1 MRGCLVMGAIVLVLV
16 VAVCSSCGES
26 ETAITPTT
34 GATTTTQALT
44 ATTRPPTTAT
54 TRPPTT
60 TTTRPPTT
68 GVSVAAVFEIEGS
81 TSAQHG
87 GLRFTVLGIEK
98 FGQVVTL
105 EGYEHTAKDTWLVV
119 TLRVENASDGVPTYK
134 SKDQTVISDG
144 VAYRAESNMLG
155 VDDSQWVTDDI
166 ASIPLFFDV
175 PEAFP
180 EDQALLTL
188 NLVESGSDA
197 STPGIIRV
205 RASRRVAAA
214 ASTTTT
220 GATTTTQAT
229 TTTAEATTTTNPP
242 TTTTEATTTTQ
253 ATTTT
258 AEATTTTN
266 PPTTTTEA
274 TTTTQATTTTTEAVD
289 SDDGRYLTLLRR
301 RAPRYDAN
309 YLFSI
314 YSDDELV
321 FLGRDF
327 CSDLERGVSLEVLY
341 GTPQENAYWVTE
353 PTEVAVVSEA
363 GLGIEYSTA
372 IDVWCPEYRSAFDD
386 FVNEIIDIVRRRG

>member
-1 MRGCLVMGAIVLVLV
+1 M
-16 VAVCSSCGES
+16 
-26 ETAITPTT
+26 
-34 GATTTTQALT
+34 
-44 ATTRPPTTAT
+44 
-54 TRPPTT
+54 
-60 TTTRPPTT
+60 
-68 GVSVAAVFEIEGS
+68 AAVFEIEGS

-98 FGQVVTL
+98 FGQVVSL

-134 SKDQTVISDG
+134 SKDQTVVSDG
-144 VAYRAESNMLG
+144 VAYRAESDMLG

-166 ASIPLFFDV
+166 ASIPLFFSV

-180 EDQALLTL
+180 EDQALLTF
-188 NLVESGSDA
+188 NLVESGNDA

-205 RASRRVAAA
+205 RASRREDAA
-214 ASTTTT
+214 AST
-220 GATTTTQAT
+220 AR
-229 TTTAEATTTTNPP
+229 
-242 TTTTEATTTTQ
+242 TEPTTTTQ

-309 YLFSI
+309 YLFNI

-321 FLGRDF
+321 FVGRDF
-327 CSDLERGVSLEVLY
+327 CSDLKRGVSLEVLY

-353 PTEVAVVSEA
+353 ATEVAVVSEA

-372 IDVWCPEYRSAFDD
+372 IDVWCPEYRSAFDG
-386 FVNEIIDIVRRRG
+386 FVDEIIDIVRRRG